1 MKINNRNVA
10 LDLVRVIACLLV
22 MVQHSSEFYYIGDQG
37 ALVLDSSVYSIGW
50 LNSLSRTCVPLF
62 VMLSGYFLLPMK
74 GGTGAFFKKRFSRI
88 IGPFLF
94 WCVAFAFYFI
104 FYRGDTMADFL
115 TNVAHIPVNFGTEVG
130 HLWYIY
136 MLIGLYLL
144 IPVLSPWV
152 AQCSK
157 KELQTYL
164 GLWLLSTCLPYI
176 HLVWPEV
183 LGECYWNISPT
194 LYYFTGFVGY
204 LLLGSYAKK
213 YGPASIPAAVTM
225 LFLGYLVSVLVF
237 CSRIATVD
245 TAEAVELS
253 WQFCVINVVMMVWG
267 LFSLL
272 VRINHVPA
280 VLAKVIVDISI
291 GSYAMYLGHIM
302 LLNFYHQIFG
312 GRTGNV
318 LFEIPV
324 IAICTFITVYFVVRL
339 LRKLPKAK
347 YWLGTN
353 D

>member
-1 MKINNRNVA
+1 M
-10 LDLVRVIACLLV
+10 
-22 MVQHSSEFYYIGDQG
+22 
-37 ALVLDSSVYSIGW
+37 
-50 LNSLSRTCVPLF
+50 
-62 VMLSGYFLLPMK
+62 
-74 GGTGAFFKKRFSRI
+74 
-88 IGPFLF
+88 
-94 WCVAFAFYFI
+94 
-104 FYRGDTMADFL
+104 
-115 TNVAHIPVNFGTEVG
+115 
-130 HLWYIY
+130 
-136 MLIGLYLL
+136 
-144 IPVLSPWV
+144 
-152 AQCSK
+152 
-157 KELQTYL
+157 
-164 GLWLLSTCLPYI
+164 STCLPYI

-291 GSYAMYLGHIM
+291 CSYAMYLGHIM

-312 GRTGNV
+312 GWTWNV

-324 IAICTFITVYFVVRL
+324 IAICTFITVL
-339 LRKLPKAK
+339 LLDYSENYLKRNIGLVLTINFRCCSVSIRYLPPFTLTDNP
-347 YWLGTN
+347 YMLP
-353 D
+353 DI